1 MPSDYCQ
8 SIVRANDPDRFL
20 ISLFFDGEVRGHLWS
35 LYALNYEIAKTR
47 EIVTDTH
54 MGLIRLQWW
63 RDALG
68 AFYERNEVAANDVM
82 RGLSEAVW
90 RYNLPREALEQIIY
104 AREFDLEDRTP
115 SSLEGLCNYADYTHT
130 PLLRLGAVIAGEDP
144 DHPALRPVAMAYALA
159 GLIRAVPFHAAQGR
173 AYIPGVET
181 GKGAGEDVA
190 PLIRPVREKAQEL
203 LRQGGATGQGRLIRL
218 HKVVAEQYLNKIS
231 WLRDNPYNLR
241 LSVPPLLRE
250 VRLWLAVGKK

>member
-1 MPSDYCQ
+1 MSSDYCQ

-20 ISLFFDGEVRGHLWS
+20 ISLFFDGEARGHLWS

-47 EIVTDTH
+47 ETVTDTH

-63 RDALG
+63 RDALS
-68 AFYERNEVAANDVM
+68 AFYERNEVAAHDVM

-104 AREFDLEDRTP
+104 AREFDLEDRSP

-130 PLLRLGAVIAGEDP
+130 PLLRLGAMIAGEDP

-173 AYIPGVET
+173 RYLPG
-181 GKGAGEDVA
+181 AEDAASPDV
-190 PLIRPVREKAQEL
+190 RPVREKAQEL

-218 HKVVAEQYLNKIS
+218 HKVVAEQYLNKIKR
-231 WLRDNPYNLR
+231 LGDNPHNPHLA
-241 LSVPPLLRE
+241 VPPLFRE
-250 VRLWLAVGKK
+250 VRLWLAAGKK